1 MSFLNVRNERANIPR
16 IVSDTVNEGVG
27 GAGGFGEEVV
37 SIKDEGFSPSRS
49 LSTIFSFSALSFSSL
64 PLPTSSPTK
73 TVGFFFFPLFPLL
86 AFRLPGMAA
95 APAPVSVSASA
106 SLSSLSSVIPAAEGR
121 GIGELGFEVTGR
133 EIENWRLRLGV
144 DGLDG
149 GIGIGVFVISFV
161 G

>member
-1 MSFLNVRNERANIPR
+1 MANIPR

-37 SIKDEGFSPSRS
+37 SIRDEGFSPPSRS

-64 PLPTSSPTK
+64 PFTPLPTSSPPK
-73 TVGFFFFPLFPLL
+73 TEGFFFFPLFPLL

-95 APAPVSVSASA
+95 APVPFSASASA
-106 SLSSLSSVIPAAEGR
+106 SLSSLSSATPAAEGR

-144 DGLDG
+144 DGIDG